1 MDYLYCM
8 APHYLVAIQTRAITA
23 SLASLLLYRT
33 MAGALRKVS
42 LNYNWTIKRA
52 QNDLHH
58 NIITPQP
65 QPQPTSPSFPDT
77 KPVDFS
83 VLPWDVSVR
92 FSISDGEGCI

>member
-1 MDYLYCM
+1 
-8 APHYLVAIQTRAITA
+8 
-23 SLASLLLYRT
+23 

-65 QPQPTSPSFPDT
+65 QPQPTPPSFSDT
-77 KPVDFS
+77 KPGDFS

-92 FSISDGEGCI
+92 FSISDGEGYI